1 VLVINDVRLVIHAK
15 RRLIEIM
22 QLVGA
27 TRAFVRRPL
36 LMQGFLQGA
45 LGGLIASGGIYL
57 AHRLLIF
64 QLGAALRLPQFLF
77 VGLIGA
83 GILLGIAASFLGAR
97 KYIQ

>member
-1 VLVINDVRLVIHAK
+1 
-15 RRLIEIM
+15 
-22 QLVGA
+22 
-27 TRAFVRRPL
+27 
-36 LMQGFLQGA
+36 MQGFLQGA